1 MKYYSEATVKK
12 MLKDTRVEILT
23 RNRYG
28 SLVNDCRIVRPKV
41 EDYPS
46 IEIPEQNGKLVNIR
60 EVRDKMIKYG
70 FTAPDM
76 TVTEF
81 VEDELTAVLEA
92 SKVEMRERMK
102 AILTGHK
109 PRQLANNPI
118 PPNVA
123 PAYMPNS
130 EVKE

>member
-1 MKYYSEATVKK
+1 MRYYSRKA
-12 MLKDTRVEILT
+12 L
-23 RNRYG
+23 
-28 SLVNDCRIVRPKV
+28 
-41 EDYPS
+41 EDYFGNIGINGHLFIDDLNAGKVPS

-92 SKVEMRERMK
+92 SEVKMRERMK
-102 AILTGHK
+102 AILTGHR

>member
-1 MKYYSEATVKK
+1 MKYYSEETVKN

-23 RNRYG
+23 RNKYG
-28 SLVNDCRIVRPKV
+28 YLENDCRIVRPKV

-46 IEIPEQNGKLVNIR
+46 IEIPKPHGKLVDTR

-70 FTAPDM
+70 FIAPDM

-92 SKVEMRERMK
+92 S
-102 AILTGHK
+102 
-109 PRQLANNPI
+109 
-118 PPNVA
+118 
-123 PAYMPNS
+123 
-130 EVKE
+130 EVKA

>member
-1 MKYYSEATVKK
+1 M
-12 MLKDTRVEILT
+12 
-23 RNRYG
+23 
-28 SLVNDCRIVRPKV
+28 NDCRIVRPKV

-92 SKVEMRERMK
+92 SEVKTRERMK
-102 AILTGHK
+102 AILTGHQ

>member
-1 MKYYSEATVKK
+1 MRYYSRKA
-12 MLKDTRVEILT
+12 L
-23 RNRYG
+23 
-28 SLVNDCRIVRPKV
+28 
-41 EDYPS
+41 EDYFGNIGINGHYFIDDLNAGKVPS

-102 AILTGHK
+102 AILTGHQ